1 MTATIEELGVRLARR
16 YRNDPIAFAREILQ
30 VRVWSR
36 LGDLL
41 RAIRDNDSVAI
52 RAGQKVSKTTALAI
66 VALWWAVTRPRA
78 KVIFCAPSG
87 LQAQDQLYAEI
98 VRLHAGG
105 KSQEQREQ
113 DGGAVVELGGQA
125 MASCEDGVRWADGR
139 VIFGFAASD
148 AKKTEKYLGHS
159 SPSLMVIADE
169 APGIEAKI
177 LSALD
182 GNRAGGGKM
191 ILAGNPTRNDGYFFD
206 AFHKSAAFWKGL
218 HIPSSQSPNVT
229 GEDEIPGLA
238 RPAYIEQRAQD
249 WGRASWE
256 FQVKIEG
263 NFAQQSER
271 AFIGLELVL
280 EAQKRWTE
288 TPSAS
293 DLAQPLSIGVDPA
306 RMGKDH
312 TSICF
317 RRGGWVDRI
326 RTLAQHDNGEVA
338 GIILTE
344 IERRARPGEYVR
356 VKVDQTNNNGVVD
369 FLKRC
374 EPRNG
379 ISIGL
384 VEITSQSGSLDPG
397 FRDMR
402 SHVWGVMKGW
412 LASGAIPAAGDLQA
426 QLTAVQSNFDERL
439 RVRLESK
446 RDVVA
451 RLGRSPDDADA
462 LALACFEAAPD
473 TALVE
478 GAARMRPMIFNLSSR

>member
-1 MTATIEELGVRLARR
+1 MTTVEDLGVRLARR

-36 LGDLL
+36 LADLL
-41 RAIRDNDSVAI
+41 RAVRDHDSVAV

-66 VALWWAVTRPRA
+66 LALWWVTTRPRA

-105 KSQEQREQ
+105 KSAEQREQ
-113 DGGAVVELGGQA
+113 DGGAIVELGGQA

-191 ILAGNPTRNDGYFFD
+191 ILAGNPTRNEGYFFD
-206 AFHKSAAFWKGL
+206 AFHRSAAFWKGL
-218 HIPSSQSPNVT
+218 HIPSTQSPNVT

-238 RPAYIEQRAQD
+238 RPAYIEQRARD

-256 FQVKIEG
+256 YQVKIEG

-271 AFIGLELVL
+271 AFIGLEVVL
-280 EAQKRWTE
+280 DAQKRWTE

-317 RRGGWVDRI
+317 RRGAWVDRI

-356 VKVDQTNNNGVVD
+356 CKVDQTNNNGVVD

-374 EPRNG
+374 EPGKG
-379 ISIGL
+379 ITIGL
-384 VEITSQSGSLDPG
+384 VEITSQSSSIDPG
-397 FRDMR
+397 YRDMR

-412 LASGAIPAAGDLQA
+412 LGSGAIPAEGDLQA
-426 QLTAVQSNFDERL
+426 QLTAVQSNYDERL
-439 RVRLESK
+439 RVQLESK
-446 RDVVA
+446 RAVVA

-473 TALVE
+473 TVQVGDSAS
-478 GAARMRPMIFNLSSR
+478 ARPMIFNLSTR